1 MAHSSWTL
9 QIFGIV
15 LGPGLMKIDILD
27 TWGTFDGF
35 KIAFGGFLCHFLA
48 PVIKV
53 IGNSFLTPELL
64 LALFGHFF

>member
-1 MAHSSWTL
+1 MAHSGWKL
-9 QIFGIV
+9 RFFGIA
-15 LGPGLMKIDILD
+15 LGPGLMKIDIVD
-27 TWGTFDGF
+27 TWDTFDGF
-35 KIAFGGFLCHFLA
+35 RIAFGGFSSHFLA